1 MTVYVIINLISLVT
15 NLIVWLVII
24 YVILGFF
31 LNPFHPVME
40 LFRRLVS
47 PMLGPI
53 RRIMPQM
60 GMLDFSPLVLILL
73 VQLLGRLLIS
83 TIVAIY

>member
-40 LFRRLVS
+40 LFKRLVS
-47 PMLGPI
+47 PMLDPI
-53 RRIMPQM
+53 RRVMPQT